1 MPDEVCAHFK
11 DLGDYDYRPAREVA
25 DADENTEVR
34 SVIDVDI
41 LGHIFEQSI
50 TDLER
55 LRLSLSQPGPGNPG
69 EPAESSSPAL
79 TGTLAPSEGE
89 RDGERGPTPV
99 PESAPVPAAGSVDE
113 TQARKRRKQEGA
125 VYTPAFITRY
135 IVGQAL
141 GGVLKQRFEALRQQH
156 EAEAAGTAR
165 KALTDPNA
173 YDLTALNEPQRKALI
188 RFWEAWQ
195 ETLKCLRI
203 LDPACGSGAFLIE
216 AFDQLHALYETSNAR
231 LEELRR

>member
-1 MPDEVCAHFK
+1 VPDEVCAHFK
-11 DLGDYDYRPAREVA
+11 NLGDYDYRPAREVA
-25 DADENTEVR
+25 EGDENTEVR

-55 LRLSLSQPGPGNPG
+55 LRESLSSAGFQPAVSRVSNPQ
-69 EPAESSSPAL
+69 
-79 TGTLAPSEGE
+79 
-89 RDGERGPTPV
+89 
-99 PESAPVPAAGSVDE
+99 AAGSPTPCRLEVGDTAGWKPALRAE
-113 TQARKRRKQEGA
+113 PGKVGQRRKQEGA
-125 VYTPAFITRY
+125 VYNPAFITRY

-165 KALTDPNA
+165 KALADPNA
-173 YDLTALNEPQRKALI
+173 YDLAALNEPQRKALI

-203 LDPACGSGAFLIE
+203 LDPACASGAFLIE
-216 AFDQLHALYETSNAR
+216 AFDQPPRPL
-231 LEELRR
+231 